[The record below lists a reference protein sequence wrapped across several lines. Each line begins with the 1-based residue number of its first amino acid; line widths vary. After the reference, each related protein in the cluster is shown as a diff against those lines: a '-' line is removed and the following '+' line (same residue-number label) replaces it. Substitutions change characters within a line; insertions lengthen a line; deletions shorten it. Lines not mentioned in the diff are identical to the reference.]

1 MFSFHIYN
9 AISMLQYK
17 DNIVFIISMSGED
30 ATFLSGTRKLQLLSF
45 RMEDYELFYKILILK
60 RASCKQQF

>member
-30 ATFLSGTRKLQLLSF
+30 ATFLSGTSKLQPLSF
-45 RMEDYELFYKILILK
+45 RMEDYVGALLQD
-60 RASCKQQF
+60 SQFKTC